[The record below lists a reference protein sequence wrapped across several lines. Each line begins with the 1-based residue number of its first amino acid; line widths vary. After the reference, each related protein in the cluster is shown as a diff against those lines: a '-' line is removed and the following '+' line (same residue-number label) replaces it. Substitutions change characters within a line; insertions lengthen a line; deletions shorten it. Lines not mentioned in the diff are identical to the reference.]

1 MTGPKLRK
9 LLYRLY
15 INWAITLLILFMPS
29 LIRHARDHVI
39 QSGQF
44 ADQSR
49 QQGEIADMLAEEA
62 DNYASRDWCIKK
74 AEQLERE
81 PAEVAATAALSGETT
96 KHYRNADWCARQAQT
111 LKQRSDDTRQEAA
124 RNERRAARYARW
136 ANALALVDILPF
148 WSIGALTP
156 WLLHLLVVAILRRRS
171 PQAQGDHEGP

>member
-1 MTGPKLRK
+1 MTGPRLRK

-15 INWAITLLILFMPS
+15 INWAITLLILFIPS
-29 LIRHARDHVI
+29 LIRHAKGHAVEAA
-39 QSGQF
+39 QL
-44 ADQSR
+44 ADQAL
-49 QQGEIADMLAEEA
+49 QQEEIADVLAEEA
-62 DNYASRDWCIKK
+62 ENHTNRDWCSRK
-74 AEQLERE
+74 AGELERANE
-81 PAEVAATAALSGETT
+81 ETVKAAALSGETPSNF
-96 KHYRNADWCARQAQT
+96 RNADWCARHAQI
-111 LKQRSDDTRQEAA
+111 LKEHSEQTRMEAV